1 MGDPGV
7 VAGRLHA
14 VMRAQRVVTRGQVRT
29 GVIIE
34 VATSRRH
41 AVAAMLGPGAAV
53 SMGTIS
59 LAQMLRRGSGGRRS
73 LAGLLAGRRCS
84 SFSRRYAVAVL
95 NPALAPAIAGL
106 WVSRSFMY
114 SLLWQS
120 VRWRPVKHGVLH
132 WREVAV
138 LTGRPRL
145 PGGTVPQ
152 RLAPPPVFPLQS
164 GCALPPRTPPR
175 PFLS

>member
-1 MGDPGV
+1 M
-7 VAGRLHA
+7 
-14 VMRAQRVVTRGQVRT
+14 M
-29 GVIIE
+29 
-34 VATSRRH
+34 ATDLR
-41 AVAAMLGPGAAV
+41 PGAAV

-59 LAQMLRRGSGGRRS
+59 LSQILRRGSGRRRS

-114 SLLWQS
+114 RLLWQA
-120 VRWRPVKHGVLH
+120 VRWRAVKHGVLP
-132 WREVAV
+132 WRDAAV
-138 LTGRPRL
+138 VTGRPRL
-145 PGGTVPQ
+145 AGGTSPQ
-152 RLAPPPVFPLQS
+152 RIAPPPVFPPQA
-164 GCALPPRTPPR
+164 GCGLPTRNDRR